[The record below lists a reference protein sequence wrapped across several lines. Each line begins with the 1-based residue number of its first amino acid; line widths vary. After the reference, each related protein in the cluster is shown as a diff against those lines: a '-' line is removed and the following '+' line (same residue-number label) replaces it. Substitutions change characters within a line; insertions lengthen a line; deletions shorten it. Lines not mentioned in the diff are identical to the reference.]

1 MTVLSLEAYIPQTVY
16 LDNEPLAR
24 LRTSE
29 LLLVTTLRL
38 FAAAHCHP
46 DGAIDWRG
54 GLAASG
60 AGCCAVPAFD
70 ALFGIVATTARRSLD
85 VRCRHCPS
93 LSHDEGRL
101 LQLVS
106 LLQHGRAW
114 EARDILSGWLAPT
127 AVRLAVLP
135 AKGLAAA
142 LARADLVVPLRHRMA
157 GAAENGAAA
166 THRGSIMVH

>member
-1 MTVLSLEAYIPQTVY
+1 MTVMPFEAHVPQRVY

-24 LRTSE
+24 LHTSE

-46 DGAIDWRG
+46 DSGIDWRG

-70 ALFGIVATTARRSLD
+70 ALFGIVAATARRSLD

-114 EARDILSGWLAPT
+114 EARDVLAGWLAPA
-127 AVRLAVLP
+127 AVRLAVFP

-142 LARADLVVPLRHRMA
+142 LARADLVVPLRHRMT
-157 GAAENGAAA
+157 GAAGRRAEP